1 MVIQGIIRP
10 PPEIRAV
17 ADRTALYVSKN
28 GRAFEKKILASEK
41 GKQPKFAFLHE
52 TSPFHAYYENRVQFY
67 ENGGED
73 ETEGKEMEKQAEDR
87 ASEKPV
93 EKENEKLTKEKR
105 AHRVASVADPVAKA
119 LLAQRANIAQFRKA
133 TIDTSDATTAEND
146 ESQEKQQA
154 ATIPPP
160 PPLRFVNVVAPASLS
175 LAQIETI
182 QLVAQFTALDG
193 RGGSF
198 LYQLTLREWTNP
210 EFGFCQTRHPHF
222 AYFSALVD
230 SYRRVLE
237 SWTESSSTSADGDK
251 ELANNTAKCLEVA
264 AYRAEYER
272 DQEEQRSKQDDGGA
286 LVDQVDWH
294 NFVVVETIDF
304 PPDEVVELSMLPPPP
319 SQFINPLGAANK
331 QDEMDES
338 DEDDDRGDEQIR
350 VVSSY
355 QPKVVATH
363 QQNKLETV
371 IDPITGK
378 RVAVQ
383 DMPEHVRIQ
392 LLDPKWAE
400 ERKKFQEKQKD
411 SNLVSSD
418 MVASNLERLSQ
429 TRGDAFG
436 KKVSTLFQSDC
447 SLSILTMN
455 LTSFRNITIKTELVL
470 KKRGPLL
477 VINLI

>member
-28 GRAFEKKILASEK
+28 GRAFEKKILSSEK
-41 GKQPKFAFLHE
+41 GKQPKFAFLLE

-73 ETEGKEMEKQAEDR
+73 EKEEKV
-87 ASEKPV
+87 SEKKEEKADEHPAQQQT
-93 EKENEKLTKEKR
+93 EKESKEKK
-105 AHRVASVADPVAKA
+105 AHRVSSVVDPVAKA
-119 LLAQRANIAQFRKA
+119 LLAQRANIAQFRKSA
-133 TIDTSDATTAEND
+133 DTSSDAATGEVDGTENP
-146 ESQEKQQA
+146 KQA
-154 ATIPPP
+154 PTIPPP
-160 PPLRFVNVVAPASLS
+160 PPLHFANVVAPASLS

-193 RGGSF
+193 RGGPF
-198 LYQLTLREWTNP
+198 LSQLSLREWTNP

-230 SYRRVLE
+230 SYRRVLDV
-237 SWTESSSTSADGDK
+237 WTKTSSAADGVK

-272 DQEEQRSKQDDGGA
+272 DQEEQRNKQDGAGG
-286 LVDQVDWH
+286 LTDQVDWH
-294 NFVVVETIDF
+294 SFVVVETIDF
-304 PPDEVVELSMLPPPP
+304 PPDENVEISMLPPPP
-319 SQFINPLGAANK
+319 SQFINPFGQAK
-331 QDEMDES
+331 QEEMDES
-338 DEDDDRGDEQIR
+338 DGEDQSDEQIR

-363 QQNKLETV
+363 QQNKLETI

-383 DMPEHVRIQ
+383 DMPEHLRIQ

-411 SNLVSSD
+411 SNLVSGD
-418 MVASNLERLSQ
+418 VVASNLQRLAQ
-429 TRGDAFG
+429 ARGDTFG
-436 KKVSTLFQSDC
+436 KKVRIHSQSFTHFC
-447 SLSILTMN
+447 KIH
-455 LTSFRNITIKTELVL
+455 
-470 KKRGPLL
+470 
-477 VINLI
+477 

>member
-28 GRAFEKKILASEK
+28 GRAFEKKILGSEK

-73 ETEGKEMEKQAEDR
+73 DKEGKD
-87 ASEKPV
+87 SEKKEEEEKKVDERPV
-93 EKENEKLTKEKR
+93 QTRTEKELKEKK
-105 AHRVASVADPVAKA
+105 AHKVASVVDPVAKA
-119 LLAQRANIAQFRKA
+119 LLAQRANISQYRKSTNNSSNAA
-133 TIDTSDATTAEND
+133 TGEKD
-146 ESQEKQQA
+146 ESQGEQQA
-154 ATIPPP
+154 TTIPPP
-160 PPLRFVNVVAPASLS
+160 PPLHFVNVVAPASLS

-193 RGGSF
+193 RGGPF
-198 LYQLTLREWTNP
+198 LSQLALREWTNP

-230 SYRRVLE
+230 AYRRVLE
-237 SWTESSSTSADGDK
+237 SWTERSTATDGVK

-264 AYRAEYER
+264 AYRAEYDR
-272 DQEEQRSKQDDGGA
+272 AQEEQRNRQDEAGE

-304 PPDEVVELSMLPPPP
+304 PPDETVEISMLPPPP
-319 SQFINPLGAANK
+319 SQFINPLGAAK
-331 QDEMDES
+331 RDEMDES
-338 DEDDDRGDEQIR
+338 DGDDDQNDEQIR

-429 TRGDAFG
+429 ARGDTFG
-436 KKVSTLFQSDC
+436 KKVSILVPIHRS
-447 SLSILTMN
+447 SLYDDLLTIS
-455 LTSFRNITIKTELVL
+455 LYKFRNTIY
-470 KKRGPLL
+470 
-477 VINLI
+477 